1 MDASG
6 LDKDYNTMS
15 KSEIANAYCDA
26 EEEHDEVKLNQ
37 YFSALMLKY
46 WYMVPYLAKRNT
58 NLNFEIEDFVFW
70 IAESFSVAFKYKR
83 WRDSSN
89 KLSQDPNAPEK
100 VINRCIYST
109 EKRWYAYFNKNKRK
123 INYNHDVYSL
133 EESFEIFG
141 DAADAY
147 MQHSNYIGDFDVS
160 HELIQL
166 YLDEDKIINALIL
179 DGIANYD
186 TFKTV
191 GDKKTGNY
199 TEFSRALLVK
209 HLNSLDQGYLETF
222 ESIYR
227 VDVNKLQQTVQGL
240 IKSRNYKLYNH
251 IDSAINE
258 LRNNKE
264 VLNILCS

>member
-1 MDASG
+1 MCASG

-37 YFSALMLKY
+37 YYSALMLKY
-46 WYMVPYLAKRNT
+46 WYMIPYLAKKHT
-58 NLNFEIEDFVFW
+58 NLNFEIEDFVSW
-70 IAESFSVAFKYKR
+70 LAESFSVAFKYKR

-123 INYNHDVYSL
+123 INYNQDVYSL

-147 MQHSNYIGDFDVS
+147 MQHSNYIEDLDAS

-166 YLDEDKIINALIL
+166 YLDEDKIITALIL

-191 GDKKTGNY
+191 GDKKTGKYN
-199 TEFSRALLVK
+199 EFSRALLVK

-227 VDVNKLQQTVQGL
+227 VDVNKLQQTIQGL
-240 IKSRNYKLYNH
+240 IKSRNYKLYNY
-251 IDSAINE
+251 IDSAIDE
-258 LRNNKE
+258 LRNSKE
-264 VLNILCS
+264 VFNILCS